1 MLVNAEGDEPKLEDR
16 VILQNGAC
24 QPPDDTDIS
33 LAWLNEYEW
42 LVVREA
48 SRFFT
53 NFPACRDDLLQECR
67 IALLRASDLYDAARG
82 TPFVPYAARV
92 ISRAAQKF
100 VVQESRRGFS
110 GLLPTR
116 PYAAPKVMSVAPD
129 SGGTKPQIELIADD
143 YKFPIHW
150 TANHWSRV
158 FRCLS
163 DSQSMVLRLRLFKD
177 LSNREVGELMGFRES
192 RASFLWQQALQRLRE
207 NQIAIEDV

>member
-1 MLVNAEGDEPKLEDR
+1 MLVNSEGDEQKLEQR
-16 VILQNGAC
+16 VKLRHSISL
-24 QPPDDTDIS
+24 PPDDTDIS
-33 LAWLNEYEW
+33 LAWLSEYEW

-48 SRFFT
+48 SRFF
-53 NFPACRDDLLQECR
+53 NSFPACRDDLLQECR
-67 IALLRASDLYDAARG
+67 IALLRAGEMYDSERG
-82 TPFVPYAARV
+82 TPFIPYAARV

-100 VVQESRRGFS
+100 VIQESRRGFS
-110 GLLPTR
+110 GVLPSR
-116 PYAAPKVMSVAPD
+116 PYTAPKVMSVAPD

-163 DSQSMVLRLRLFKD
+163 DSQLMVLRLRLFKD